1 MGDGA
6 IVFGKNFNRVPLF
19 ASISMCLYT
28 ELRYQLMTRER
39 HVYRLIQT
47 HWHNGIRPTNNVFD
61 CFALVYVDYTTFLDR
76 LYLNNIYLSF
86 LITYHNESDKFN

>member
-28 ELRYQLMTRER
+28 ELRYQLMTCER

-47 HWHNGIRPTNNVFD
+47 H
-61 CFALVYVDYTTFLDR
+61 
-76 LYLNNIYLSF
+76 
-86 LITYHNESDKFN
+86 